1 MFESRRFGG
10 LLDLRIV
17 TRFGLG
23 RRNIS
28 DRLQQSPV
36 VEPVDPFQRG
46 ELNLF
51 NVSPRSPAPDHLGFV
66 KTVDRL
72 RESIIVG
79 VSYAADR
86 WLHAGVFQTLCV
98 FYCNIL
104 NASVAMM
111 NETAAGDR
119 LSVA

>member
-10 LLDLRIV
+10 ILDLSII

-23 RRNIS
+23 RGNIS

-36 VEPVDPFQRG
+36 VEPVDPFQRS

-51 NVSPRSPAPDHLGFV
+51 NITPRPPAPDHLGFV

-72 RESIIVG
+72 RESIVIG
-79 VSYAADR
+79 VSDAADR

-111 NETAAGDR
+111 NETAARDR